1 MFSYFRPLDS
11 PAVVRHRPEERV
23 PLEVVGYVVS
33 RSELELEHAHSSGVP
48 AEWVTGLVV
57 RNPHRGV
64 DSGSGSKEWP
74 GRVEESELL
83 ICALRS
89 HHPLD
94 DPKAAY
100 HLYSWEYARTSEA
113 LALRP
118 VADW

>member
-1 MFSYFRPLDS
+1 P
-11 PAVVRHRPEERV
+11 V

-33 RSELELEHAHSSGVP
+33 HSDLELEEAHCDDAP
-48 AEWVTGLVV
+48 TEWVTGLVV
-57 RNPHRGV
+57 RNPHRDEDGR
-64 DSGSGSKEWP
+64 STSEEWP
-74 GRVEESELL
+74 GRVQESELL
-83 ICALRS
+83 VCALRS

-94 DPKAAY
+94 DPKTAY